1 MSPPF
6 FNFNRRLPGLATL
19 ARLQPTPI
27 RPGEP
32 DASYLDA
39 RREAFRDSFARAGEA
54 DPAAPAGDLEAA
66 ITLAES
72 MARGG
77 SLGEYAAVLNFR
89 SLQLERAREPAER
102 DRIRAAALRWAEE
115 ALQAVSTAPGFTRD
129 RVRALYDNVLAL
141 SAVLAREGRAE
152 LPEAERALLRRFFV
166 QIRGGIEQHRL
177 EREAHPE
184 YPPIPEYFESYARA
198 EQALLEGEAEAAL
211 RAFLETRGHI
221 RALPGAGLFRTRV
234 ERGTEYAIRALQGDG
249 SGTLLENL
257 RSRSSLD
264 ALLLF
269 DQVDGGTQADLQALS
284 LAALALAEGDWR
296 GASARGLL
304 EFLRGVPGYPEG
316 EVDAVLQDLEALH
329 AARPEFR
336 RACEAAGLAPA
347 DAAPEA
353 VCQALLRR
361 ASSAARRILERQDR
375 EPYVTV
381 FRHDTE
387 DRSLRQAVE
396 ALQASPDLT
405 REIRSLLNVPPALP
419 QRLLVQQLVEY
430 GPLAETMLEGLPAAA
445 REQAAYASFSRAILQ
460 VAGADSDRL
469 RRRFE
474 QPLSDLV
481 ESLGALSRDDDRY
494 APAYEYFFRNLAETE
509 GEVAPGVT
517 LPESLRNRAAALR
530 AALTDFNGRRLF
542 RHLSSADSLL
552 GLASGIALTE
562 LMPLGLLRWARNGGT
577 WLRAGRLTWQSELAV
592 GLGVGVAMS
601 AVGGVHHLATSPRPW
616 SEELSCTLPA
626 LALGTLF
633 SSLGMAGTM
642 GLGRLSRRAF
652 LAEGVTGNLALRYW
666 GARGLTFL
674 GGGGLMLGAGAI
686 TEGLSTGH
694 WRRPSAET
702 AAETYL
708 HFLMWDLGAAGL
720 RRLGHRFWWRA
731 QLGPHLLRTRVE
743 PMSARLQERNPWLA
757 QTPGEIEALEAH
769 LGRRLLSGRD
779 MRDLETGLS
788 EGLEP
793 YWQNGAISFR
803 ARTETPHRRIEP
815 AREADPPVAPADAAD
830 EVRGPDRAL
839 PVERRPMD
847 AIHNI
852 PFETLQALWN
862 LPMRALPREIL
873 SSPLLRPIH
882 HLRVGGHDFY
892 LSRVIEA
899 VRTRSSGETERRRYV
914 LALVPV
920 EVEGQRVLK
929 RRMFYVSASDAGA
942 WRASPY
948 MAGDAHLAKGVGRHY
963 TQETQPVWEIAE
975 ALMRL
980 EQSGPSPHE
989 MPLTQLLRYISTSSE
1004 ALGPAGVR
1012 TMTLGF
1018 QEEVDFPR
1026 PLGISNLRA
1035 MRPGSAFALPPGWG
1049 WGSTHD
1055 IQNTLRQ
1062 MISLSWPDGFIPDF
1076 HGSPTRAMAQ
1086 PNSLLGPL
1094 VFREFRGATAVD
1106 RNTGRTR
1113 PLVWIL
1119 GEDGSGRAWV
1129 RHIHYGDS
1137 EVNSYGVYADVLES
1151 GILTSKPLEYFEQA
1165 ALLPEPL
1172 RRPFN
1177 GEYVDIS
1184 PALTLLEPIRRYRE
1198 SRGLRPMLREED
1210 TPTVLNPER

>member
-19 ARLQPTPI
+19 ARLQPTPV

-39 RREAFRDSFARAGEA
+39 RREAFRDSFARAGEG
-54 DPAAPAGDLEAA
+54 DPAAPAGDLETA

-89 SLQLERAREPAER
+89 ALQLERAREPAER

-152 LPEAERALLRRFFV
+152 LPEAERELLRSFFV

-177 EREAHPE
+177 ESGAHPE
-184 YPPIPEYFESYARA
+184 YAPIPEYFESYARA
-198 EQALLEGEAEAAL
+198 EQALLEGETEAAL
-211 RAFLETRGHI
+211 RAFLETRASI
-221 RALPGAGLFRTRV
+221 RDLPGAGLFRTRV
-234 ERGTEYAIRALQGDG
+234 ERGTEYAIRALQGDS
-249 SGTLLENL
+249 SGTFLENL

-269 DQVDGGTQADLQALS
+269 DQVDGGDTADLQALS

-296 GASARGLL
+296 GAGARGLL
-304 EFLRGVPGYPEG
+304 EFLRGIPRYAEG
-316 EVDAVLQDLEALH
+316 EATAILQDLEALY

-336 RACEAAGLAPA
+336 RACEAGRFRPA
-347 DAAPEA
+347 DASPEA
-353 VCQALLRR
+353 VCQALLER
-361 ASSAARRILERQDR
+361 ASIAARRILERQDR
-375 EPYVTV
+375 EPYATV
-381 FRHDTE
+381 FRHDAE
-387 DRSLRQAVE
+387 DRPLRQAVE
-396 ALQASPDLT
+396 QLQASPELA

-419 QRLLVQQLVEY
+419 HRLLVQQLVEY
-430 GPLAETMLEGLPAAA
+430 GPLAETMLESLPAAA
-445 REQAAYASFSRAILQ
+445 REHAAYASFSRVVLQ
-460 VAGADSDRL
+460 VANADPE
-469 RRRFE
+469 RRRRRLE
-474 QPLSDLV
+474 QPLADLV

-494 APAYEYFFRNLAETE
+494 APAYEYFFRNLAETD
-509 GEVAPGVT
+509 GEIAPGVT
-517 LPESLRNRAAALR
+517 LPEALRNRAAALR

-552 GLASGIALTE
+552 GLAGGIALTE

-616 SEELSCTLPA
+616 REELPRALPA

-642 GLGRLSRRAF
+642 GLGHLSRRAF
-652 LAEGVTGNLALRYW
+652 LAEGVAGPAALRYW

-674 GGGGLMLGAGAI
+674 GGGGLMLGAGVL
-686 TEGLSTGH
+686 TEGTTTGH
-694 WRRPSAET
+694 WRLPSAET

-731 QLGPHLLRTRVE
+731 QLGPQLLRMRVE

-779 MRDLETGLS
+779 MADLESGLAG
-788 EGLEP
+788 GLEP
-793 YWQNGAISFR
+793 YWYDGTIAFR
-803 ARTETPHRRIEP
+803 ARAEPGPRRAEP
-815 AREADPPVAPADAAD
+815 ARVAAPPAPANRAD

-899 VRTRSSGETERRRYV
+899 VRTRSNGETDRRRYV

-980 EQSGPSPHE
+980 EQSGPRPHE

-1106 RNTGRTR
+1106 SNTGRTR

-1119 GEDGSGRAWV
+1119 GEDGAGRAWV

-1137 EVNSYGVYADVLES
+1137 EVNSYGVYTDVLES